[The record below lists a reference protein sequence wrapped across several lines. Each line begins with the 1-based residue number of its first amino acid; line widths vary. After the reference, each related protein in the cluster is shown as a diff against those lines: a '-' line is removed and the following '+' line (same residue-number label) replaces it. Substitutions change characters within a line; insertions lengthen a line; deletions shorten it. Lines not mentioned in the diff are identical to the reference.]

1 MVEYRQGLLSFNS
14 PNLVYIS
21 YSGKNSL
28 TKSTILAAR
37 DAVFIVSVREK
48 KGVQFVYVICP
59 NRILIK
65 EDYATNYQTL
75 EINATLTQKM
85 ALSSYAISEKILT
98 LLYVNSTLYLQLFYD
113 LTAIY
118 PKLIDTFIEPNLD

>member
-1 MVEYRQGLLSFNS
+1 MEYRQGLLSFNS

>member
-1 MVEYRQGLLSFNS
+1 MEYRQGLLSFNS

-48 KGVQFVYVICP
+48 KGVQFVLVICP

-113 LTAIY
+113 LTAIS